1 MDLYAKH
8 RRLVIRVRDLPT
20 PRTIRLET
28 PNYLLRTLEPSDA
41 TASWGDWL
49 TDPAAAQNLNARPV
63 HMTIA
68 DIRAYVDKFDRAT
81 SHLLGIFAKE
91 TNALIGIRSIHIDWQ
106 RREFLVNVL
115 VGESEARNKGAR
127 GETRTVMY
135 RYFFEELGLD
145 AARCSVLSTNAPML
159 DVMKRNGWLHEHI
172 SRKPEANGQGDVEL
186 HHFRLTRDAWRQ

>member
-1 MDLYAKH
+1 MTEHAS
-8 RRLVIRVRDLPT
+8 RF
-20 PRTIRLET
+20 IRLET
-28 PNYLLRTLEPSDA
+28 PHYLLRTLEPADA

-63 HMTIA
+63 RMSIEA
-68 DIRAYVDKFDRAT
+68 IRDYVEKFDRAT
-81 SHLLGIFAKE
+81 AHLLGIFVKD
-91 TNALIGIRSIHIDWQ
+91 TNALIGIRSIYVDWK

-145 AARCSVLSTNAPML
+145 AARCSVVSTNAPML
-159 DVMKRNGWLHEHI
+159 AVMTRNGWRHEHI
-172 SRKPEANGQGDVEL
+172 SRKPNANGEGTVEL
-186 HHFRLTRDAWRQ
+186 HHFRLTRDAWRQKEHES